1 MNPFHGP
8 HSLKFPHQKEES
20 EPKDSAC
27 QTLQSYPITST
38 DNKQTDDNAPITNFS
53 SDLRTQRNQ
62 ERIDMDSIV
71 INIYC
76 RSNNDEA
83 YIRVDNDLET
93 RNINFMWFITLIDH
107 ILELYRISNNK
118 EDSRKDFFKVLK
130 KHYATN
136 DIQLKMINNFEHE
149 YEPKKAIPWYT
160 HNCGV
165 YQILNK
171 CLRNNN
177 FDDIFAI
184 RSFIYDLC
192 DQLKEEHKKFV
203 CNYRGDH
210 PLLVYRGQ
218 GIHISE
224 LNLIERSIDT
234 FLSHAKILSYAT
246 YFPKPE

>member
-8 HSLKFPHQKEES
+8 HFRSSPHQKEES
-20 EPKDSAC
+20 EAKDSAC

-71 INIYC
+71 INICC

-83 YIRVDNDLET
+83 YIGVDNDLET

-107 ILELYRISNNK
+107 ILELYRVSNNK

-130 KHYATN
+130 KHYEKN

-184 RSFIYDLC
+184 RSFI
-192 DQLKEEHKKFV
+192 
-203 CNYRGDH
+203 
-210 PLLVYRGQ
+210 
-218 GIHISE
+218 IS
-224 LNLIERSIDT
+224 
-234 FLSHAKILSYAT
+234 Y
-246 YFPKPE
+246 